1 MLAVA
6 EAEGQKTA
14 VKTAEAAPVDAPRL
28 VVNISIDQL
37 RGDLLE
43 QFLPYCGGD
52 GFKKLLLQ
60 GCVYENGGVAF
71 APVDRAAATASLSTG
86 TVPYYN
92 GIPSGE
98 WVSRKTLAPV
108 RCYTDQGSLLTPRGN
123 APAPVNVVVSTLG
136 DEMKIASHSLSKVY
150 SVAAECDAAIMMAG
164 HAADGALW
172 IDRNS
177 GMWVS
182 SAYYA
187 TTGDWINSFNK
198 QHQPAKKLKQ
208 ANYVFTGD
216 RKYAEYAT
224 SPLVNADVTN
234 MALQCMTFTQLG
246 ADNVPDMLC
255 VQYYAGVQEGKTG
268 TAADVQ
274 VKDTYMKLDIALG
287 TLVRAIEQRVG
298 KDNVLFVVS
307 STGYFD
313 EEPIDY
319 QQYKVPAGTVYIN
332 RTANLLNMY
341 LSALYGQ
348 AHYVDTYHNN
358 QIYLNHKII
367 EQKRLTLGQ
376 VLERSAEML
385 LMSDGVS
392 DVYTSLMLAK
402 ATDADMR
409 LVRNGFNTDVSGD
422 LILEIAPGWKLLNE
436 TNQKQAK
443 WKQTGFTFPVILY
456 GRKVEA
462 QKVETPV
469 TIDQIAPT
477 ISKSI
482 RIRAPNACKN
492 ASLH

>member
-1 MLAVA
+1 MLAVT
-6 EAEGQKTA
+6 EAEGQKAVATA
-14 VKTAEAAPVDAPRL
+14 SVSVPADGPRL

-43 QFLPYCGGD
+43 QFLPYYGGD
-52 GFKKLLLQ
+52 GFRKLLAN
-60 GCVYENGGVAF
+60 GRVYENGGVAF
-71 APVDRAAATASLSTG
+71 SPVDRAAATASIVTG

-98 WVSRKTLAPV
+98 WVSRKTLATMQ
-108 RCYTDQGSLLTPRGN
+108 CYADQGSLLTPRGN
-123 APAPVNVVVSTLG
+123 APTPVNMVVSTIG
-136 DEMKIASHSLSKVY
+136 DEMKIASRNLSKVY

-172 IDRNS
+172 LDKNS

-187 TTGDWINSFNK
+187 TQGDWVSTFNK
-198 QHQPAKKLKQ
+198 QHQPARKLKQ

-216 RKYAEYAT
+216 RKFADYAT

-234 MALQCMTFTQLG
+234 MALQCVTYTQLG
-246 ADNVPDMLC
+246 ADKVPDLLC
-255 VQYYAGVQEGKTG
+255 VQYYAGVQTGKSG
-268 TAADVQ
+268 AAADAQ
-274 VKDTYMKLDIALG
+274 VMDTYLKLDVALS

-298 KDNVLFVVS
+298 KDNVMFVVT

-319 QQYKVPAGTVYIN
+319 EQYKVPAGTVYIN
-332 RTANLLNMY
+332 RTANLLNMF

-358 QIYLNHKII
+358 HIYLNHKVI

-376 VLERSAEML
+376 VLERSTEML

-392 DVYTSLMLAK
+392 DVCSSLMLAK
-402 ATDADMR
+402 ATDPEKK
-409 LVRNGFNTDVSGD
+409 LLRNGFNANVSGD
-422 LILEIAPGWKLLNE
+422 LILEVAPGWKLLNE
-436 TNQKQAK
+436 TNHRQAK
-443 WKQTGFTFPVILY
+443 WKQTGFPFPIIIY
-456 GRKVEA
+456 GHKVEA

-482 RIRAPNACKN
+482 RIRAPNACKI